1 MLQSRVSAPEKCPAA
16 ERLMDT
22 VFLCFTHDLYFW
34 EVYGMDFRL
43 TKEEALFQ
51 KMCREFALNEVEPIA
66 AEIDAEERY
75 PEETVQKL
83 MKYGLMGIQFPKE
96 VGGSGGN
103 YICYSIAI
111 EEMSRVCG
119 TTGGIMSA
127 HGTLGAWPIYA
138 FGTPE
143 QKEKWLRPLIEPKEG
158 AKIGAFGLTEPNAGT
173 DSAAQQT
180 IAVKQEDGSYIMNG
194 SKVFITGGGRA
205 DTYVVFAMTDK
216 SKGNKGISAFIVDK
230 DDPGFSIGKI
240 EHKMGIR
247 GSQTAE
253 LIFEDVHLP
262 ADRLLGKE
270 NGGFK
275 IAMMTLDGG
284 RIGIAS
290 QALGIAQGA
299 LDKAIQYMKERVQ
312 FGKTLD
318 KFQGLQWM
326 VADMATQM
334 DAARLLVRRAAFNHD
349 VGLPFTKEAAM
360 AKLYASEVAMDVTTK
375 CVQIYG
381 GYGYIREYPME
392 RMMRDA
398 KITEIYEGTSQVQ
411 RMVIAGQVLR

>member
-1 MLQSRVSAPEKCPAA
+1 
-16 ERLMDT
+16 
-22 VFLCFTHDLYFW
+22 
-34 EVYGMDFRL
+34 MDFRL
-43 TKEEALFQ
+43 TKQQAMVQ
-51 KMCREFALNEVEPIA
+51 KLCREFAINEVEPIA

-96 VGGSGGN
+96 VGGSGGD
-103 YICYSIAI
+103 YVCYSIAI
-111 EEMSRVCG
+111 EEASRFCG
-119 TTGGIMSA
+119 TTGCIISSHA
-127 HGTLGAWPIYA
+127 TLGAWPIYA
-138 FGTPE
+138 YGTPE
-143 QKEKWLRPLIEPKEG
+143 QKEKFLRPLVSGQKL
-158 AKIGAFGLTEPNAGT
+158 GAFGLTEPNAGT

-180 IAVKQEDGSYIMNG
+180 VAIKQEDGKYLING

-205 DTYVVFAMTDK
+205 DTYIIFAMTDK
-216 SKGNKGISAFIVDK
+216 KAGNHGISAFIVDK
-230 DDPGFSIGKI
+230 NDPGFKIGKI

-253 LIFEDVHLP
+253 LIFEDMLLD
-262 ADRLLGKE
+262 ADRLLGQE
-270 NGGFK
+270 NKGFK
-275 IAMMTLDGG
+275 IAMTTLDGG

-299 LDKAIQYMKERVQ
+299 LDQAVQYMKERVQ
-312 FGKTLD
+312 FGRPISTK
-318 KFQGLQWM
+318 QGLQWM
-326 VADMATQM
+326 VADMEVSIE
-334 DAARLLVRRAAFNHD
+334 AARLLIRRAAFNHD
-349 VGLPFTKEAAM
+349 VGLPFSKEAAM

-375 CVQIYG
+375 CVQIFG

-411 RMVIAGQVLR
+411 RMVISGHVLGK

>member
-1 MLQSRVSAPEKCPAA
+1 
-16 ERLMDT
+16 
-22 VFLCFTHDLYFW
+22 
-34 EVYGMDFRL
+34 MDFRL
-43 TKEEALFQ
+43 TKEQEMMQ
-51 KMCREFALNEVEPIA
+51 KLCREFAVNEIEPIA

-75 PEETVQKL
+75 PWETVRKL
-83 MKYGLMGIQFPKE
+83 QKYGLLGIQFPKE
-96 VGGSGGN
+96 LGGAGGDN
-103 YICYSIAI
+103 ICYTIAI
-111 EEMSRVCG
+111 EEASKFCG
-119 TTGGIMSA
+119 TTGCILSSHA
-127 HGTLGAWPIYA
+127 TLCCWPIFKY
-138 FGTPE
+138 GTAE
-143 QKEKWLRPLIEPKEG
+143 QKEKWLRPLISGQKM
-158 AKIGAFGLTEPNAGT
+158 GAFGLTEPNAGT

-180 IAVKQEDGSYIMNG
+180 IAEKQEDGSYILNG
-194 SKVFITGGGRA
+194 TKVFITGGGRA

-230 DDPGFSIGKI
+230 NDPGFSIGKI

-326 VADMATQM
+326 VADMYTKI

-360 AKLYASEVAMDVTTK
+360 AKLYASETAMDVTTK

>member
-1 MLQSRVSAPEKCPAA
+1 M
-16 ERLMDT
+16 
-22 VFLCFTHDLYFW
+22 
-34 EVYGMDFRL
+34 
-43 TKEEALFQ
+43 
-51 KMCREFALNEVEPIA
+51 
-66 AEIDAEERY
+66 
-75 PEETVQKL
+75 
-83 MKYGLMGIQFPKE
+83 
-96 VGGSGGN
+96 
-103 YICYSIAI
+103 
-111 EEMSRVCG
+111 
-119 TTGGIMSA
+119 
-127 HGTLGAWPIYA
+127 
-138 FGTPE
+138 
-143 QKEKWLRPLIEPKEG
+143 
-158 AKIGAFGLTEPNAGT
+158 
-173 DSAAQQT
+173 
-180 IAVKQEDGSYIMNG
+180 AVKQEDGSYIMNG

-216 SKGNKGISAFIVDK
+216 TKGNKGISAFIVDK

-299 LDKAIQYMKERVQ
+299 LDKAVQYMKERVQ

-326 VADMATQM
+326 VADMA
-334 DAARLLVRRAAFNHD
+334 DSDRRCSSAGSPCCIQDHD

-381 GYGYIREYPME
+381 GYGYIREYPVE

-398 KITEIYEGTSQVQ
+398 KITEIYEGTS
-411 RMVIAGQVLR
+411 RGSENGHRWSGSALRKGGKLNYEGNCLCKAGSGYLRQGCC

>member
-1 MLQSRVSAPEKCPAA
+1 
-16 ERLMDT
+16 
-22 VFLCFTHDLYFW
+22 
-34 EVYGMDFRL
+34 MDFRL

-180 IAVKQEDGSYIMNG
+180 MAVKQEDGSYIMNG

-216 SKGNKGISAFIVDK
+216 TKGNKGISAFIVDK

-284 RIGIAS
+284 RIGVAA
-290 QALGIAQGA
+290 QALGIAEAA
-299 LDKAIQYMKERVQ
+299 LADAVEYSKQRVQ
-312 FGKTLD
+312 FGKPLC
-318 KFQGLQWM
+318 KFQSISFKL
-326 VADMATQM
+326 ADMKMQIEAARNLVYKAACKKQEGKPFTV
-334 DAARLLVRRAAFNHD
+334 DAAI
-349 VGLPFTKEAAM
+349 
-360 AKLYASEVAMDVTTK
+360 AKRVASDVAMRVTTEA
-375 CVQIYG
+375 VQIFG
-381 GYGYIREYPME
+381 GYGYSEEYPVA
-392 RMMRDA
+392 RHMRDA
-398 KITEIYEGTSQVQ
+398 KITQIYEGTNEVQ
-411 RMVIAGQVLR
+411 LMVTGGALLR